1 MSMAGAWLRFLG
13 LRLAGTAVVLLV
25 LSFGIY
31 CLLYLA
37 PGSVEQTLLGN
48 RPASESTRAAVRA
61 QYHLD
66 DPLLLQ
72 YGRWL
77 TDAAR
82 GDLGTSIR
90 SGEPVDTAIG
100 ARAGLTLELAG
111 LGTVLALLLG
121 LPLGVLAALRRGR
134 ATDQG
139 IVTLSV
145 AGLSAPPF
153 AVGLVLLTLL
163 AIRLDW
169 FPVYGAGT
177 GGLDRV
183 WHLALPSLAL
193 AVAGAGLLV
202 RFTRTAL
209 VRELDQDYVVFARAR
224 GLGRVRVLRYALR
237 NCAVPILTATG
248 LVLVSALIGSVLVE
262 VVFALPGLGSLLVDA
277 VSFKDVP
284 VVQGVALLLTLLIAL
299 VNLAVDAAY
308 TAADPRVSLVR
319 RRA

>member
-1 MSMAGAWLRFLG
+1 MATAWLRFL
-13 LRLAGTAVVLLV
+13 LVRLVGTAIVLLV

-31 CLLYLA
+31 CLVYLA

-48 RPASESTRAAVRA
+48 RPATEATRAAIRA

-66 DPLLLQ
+66 DPLLAQ
-72 YGRWL
+72 YGAWL
-77 TDAAR
+77 TDALQ
-82 GDLGTSIR
+82 GNLGTSIR
-90 SGEPVDTAIG
+90 SGEPVDAAISS
-100 ARAGLTLELAG
+100 RAGLTLELAG

-121 LPLGVLAALRRGR
+121 IPAGIAAALRRGR
-134 ATDQG
+134 AADQG
-139 IVTLSV
+139 IVVLSV

-153 AVGLVLLTLL
+153 AVGLLLLSLL
-163 AIRLDW
+163 AVELGW

-177 GGLDRV
+177 GPADRL
-183 WHLALPSLAL
+183 WHLMLPALAL
-193 AVAGAGLLV
+193 AIGGAGLLV

-224 GLGRVRVLRYALR
+224 GLGRGRVLSYALR

-248 LVLVSALIGSVLVE
+248 LVLTSILVGSVLVE

-277 VSFKDVP
+277 VTFKDVP

-299 VNLAVDAAY
+299 VNLLVDAAY
-308 TAADPRVSLVR
+308 AAADPRVSLVR
-319 RRA
+319 RSA

>member
-1 MSMAGAWLRFLG
+1 MAAAWLRFLAI
-13 LRLAGTAVVLLV
+13 RLAGTALVLLV

-31 CLLYLA
+31 CLVYIA

-48 RPASESTRAAVRA
+48 RPATETTRAAVRA

-77 TDAAR
+77 ADAVQ
-82 GDLGTSIR
+82 GNLGTSIR

-100 ARAGLTLELAG
+100 SRAGLTLELAG

-177 GGLDRV
+177 GGFDRL
-183 WHLALPSLAL
+183 WHLALPALAL

-248 LVLVSALIGSVLVE
+248 LVLTSALIGSVLVE

-319 RRA
+319 RRG

>member
-1 MSMAGAWLRFLG
+1 MAGAWLRFLG
-13 LRLAGTAVVLLV
+13 IRLAGTAVVLLV

-31 CLLYLA
+31 CLLYVA

-48 RPASESTRAAVRA
+48 RPATETTRAAVRA

-77 TDAAR
+77 ADAVQ
-82 GDLGTSIR
+82 GNLGTSIR
-90 SGEPVDTAIG
+90 SGEPVDTAIS

-177 GGLDRV
+177 GGLDRL
-183 WHLALPSLAL
+183 WHLALPALAL

-248 LVLVSALIGSVLVE
+248 LVLTSALIGSVLVE

-319 RRA
+319 RRG